1 MENFASEQEKK
12 RIFRTLLI
20 YEKDNNKTILPCTLN
35 AHFSMNYK
43 LATREIQERKKRRNL
58 FSLTSNA
65 VNLNTDPV
73 RLDRSFSIQLE

>member
-1 MENFASEQEKK
+1 
-12 RIFRTLLI
+12 
-20 YEKDNNKTILPCTLN
+20 
-35 AHFSMNYK
+35 MNYK